1 MAAVS
6 KSAPVVQCGG
16 LAKEF
21 LVPGWRVGWL
31 CVHDRNDVLAD
42 VRKGLAA
49 DCSWAEQQRSH
60 CVCVCVTWFGAVWC
74 LGTGPLAM
82 PGYFRL
88 SQLTLGANSL
98 VQSIIPTVRRKS
110 LRDAHVIRVFL
121 TVRGGRTETAVQ

>member
-1 MAAVS
+1 MCSLMCAKAWLRIARGPNS
-6 KSAPVVQCGG
+6 KGAI
-16 LAKEF
+16 
-21 LVPGWRVGWL
+21 
-31 CVHDRNDVLAD
+31 
-42 VRKGLAA
+42 
-49 DCSWAEQQRSH
+49 
-60 CVCVCVTWFGAVWC
+60 VCVCVTWFGAVWC

-121 TVRGGRTETAVQ
+121 TVRGGRIETAVQ